1 MKKTCFLLLTVLLT
15 TAALRASAQNKDTS
29 KENFPSTETT
39 LSQIGQAEAHPNA
52 RHVRM
57 ADTSALAA
65 PVKRPGLIRRIIDSR
80 IEEMQGKTLVEGMP
94 QALAWRQTLNED
106 DDALMLEMSA
116 EATRNPQVA
125 AMLIEAESRMFTN
138 ACAHLKK
145 QFPHL
150 SDEHIRCC
158 VEITAVMIEGTIY
171 RRLAPLKVPSE
182 QLEPLYQD
190 ILNMLFSAK

>member
-1 MKKTCFLLLTVLLT
+1 MSTKLEERQKLRQDEII
-15 TAALRASAQNKDTS
+15 TAARRCFRASGFHAASMSQIASEARLSVGQIYRYFSNKDA
-29 KENFPSTETT
+29 
-39 LSQIGQAEAHPNA
+39 I
-52 RHVRM
+52 
-57 ADTSALAA
+57 
-65 PVKRPGLIRRIIDSR
+65 

-116 EATRNPQVA
+116 EATRNPLVA
-125 AMLIEAESRMFTN
+125 NMLIEAEARMFAN
-138 ACAHLKK
+138 ACEHLKK

-171 RRLAPLKVPSE
+171 RRLTPLKVPSE
-182 QLEPLYQD
+182 QLEPIYQN

>member
-1 MKKTCFLLLTVLLT
+1 MPITANTWRT
-15 TAALRASAQNKDTS
+15 TISGERALSLSSLRMRENGTSTRLSVGQIYRYFSNKDAII
-29 KENFPSTETT
+29 EE
-39 LSQIGQAEAHPNA
+39 
-52 RHVRM
+52 M
-57 ADTSALAA
+57 
-65 PVKRPGLIRRIIDSR
+65 IRRIIDSR

-116 EATRNPQVA
+116 EATRNPLVA
-125 AMLIEAESRMFTN
+125 NMLIEAEARMFAN
-138 ACAHLKK
+138 ACEHLKK

-171 RRLAPLKVPSE
+171 RRLTPLKVPSE
-182 QLEPLYQD
+182 QLEPIYQN
-190 ILNMLFSAK
+190 ILNMIFSAK

>member
-65 PVKRPGLIRRIIDSR
+65 PVKRPGLIRRIIDYYSR
-80 IEEMQGKTLVEGMP
+80 SNVDRTFEKKIDWSIAPGPNYSSDVGFGIGFLLAGLYRLPPPPGPRPAGCRSAPAASRANSGYPRTGAKDLAAWFRRSGKRG
-94 QALAWRQTLNED
+94 
-106 DDALMLEMSA
+106 
-116 EATRNPQVA
+116 
-125 AMLIEAESRMFTN
+125 
-138 ACAHLKK
+138 
-145 QFPHL
+145 
-150 SDEHIRCC
+150 
-158 VEITAVMIEGTIY
+158 
-171 RRLAPLKVPSE
+171 
-182 QLEPLYQD
+182 
-190 ILNMLFSAK
+190 